1 MASYTAVKNILDY
14 AVSLSPSGAFP
25 IDARSMFG
33 SYDAALVAAQSAE
46 NAGST
51 NTKYY
56 YGQRVTVFENDVIK
70 HYTIT
75 NNNTLEEE
83 GKALI
88 ADSKTIAIDGE
99 TISMYDFGKKYYTY
113 HAADEIVEGT
123 FANIEDLPTDAK
135 NGSYAKIGDVWY
147 TITDGVW
154 AGASENPHTQEWYSA
169 VTVDETH
176 PWKAG
181 LEPRVAVNANAN
193 GFEIAWYEPS
203 TTTVEGVS
211 SALTTVQTTVN
222 NLTQIVGSNYD
233 ELVAADAA
241 EKQRA
246 EAAEAA
252 LAGRVTANENAI
264 TILNGAATVEGS
276 VDYKIAQFM
285 APLLNNEETMN
296 SMQELVDFINNHPDA
311 AQMNESVL
319 ANTAAIT
326 AINNLLGT
334 ALPDGVQATNVID
347 YIAEAVAA
355 EKDRAETAEAGL
367 ATRITNLET
376 ANQALGTAA
385 QKNVEFFA
393 TAEQGAKADTAIQ
406 SIVASENNGYVSV
419 DQTDVKVYELPKAT
433 IDTLG
438 GVMVDGTSITVV
450 DGVISVNAVDA
461 SKITGLDTKIAT
473 AKQEAIDAAAAHTEE
488 YAVAKAN
495 VVDSTTVADS
505 ADAASAEKVVSEE
518 LLLSALSWKTG
529 M

>member
-1 MASYTAVKNILDY
+1 MASYNAITNILDY

-46 NAGST
+46 NAGSN

-83 GKALI
+83 GKALV
-88 ADSKTIAIDGE
+88 ADSKTITIDGE
-99 TISMYDFGKKYYTY
+99 TISMYDFGKKYYAY
-113 HAADEIVEGT
+113 HAADVLIEGT
-123 FANIEDLPTDAK
+123 YANIEDLPTDVAD
-135 NGSYAKIGDVWY
+135 GSYAQIGELY
-147 TITDGVW
+147 YKFSDGAW
-154 AGASENPHTQEWYSA
+154 AGASEYHDQEWYSA

-241 EKQRA
+241 EKQCA

-252 LAGRVTANENAI
+252 LASRVTANENAI
-264 TILNGAATVEGS
+264 TVLNGAATVEGS

-406 SIVASENNGYVSV
+406 SVVASENNGYVSV
-419 DQTDVKVYELPKAT
+419 DQVDVKVYELPKAT

-473 AKQEAIDAAAAHTEE
+473 AKQEAIDEAAAHTEE

-518 LLLSALSWKTG
+518 LLLSALTWKSG

>member
-1 MASYTAVKNILDY
+1 MASYTAVTNILDY

-83 GKALI
+83 GKALV
-88 ADSKTIAIDGE
+88 ADSKTITIDGE
-99 TISMYDFGKKYYTY
+99 TVSMYDFGKKYYAY
-113 HAADEIVEGT
+113 HAADVLIEGT
-123 FANIEDLPTDAK
+123 YANIEDLPTDVAD
-135 NGSYAKIGDVWY
+135 GSYAKIGELY
-147 TITDGVW
+147 YKFSDGAW
-154 AGASENPHTQEWYSA
+154 AGASEYHDQEWYSA

-252 LAGRVTANENAI
+252 LASRVTANENAI
-264 TILNGAATVEGS
+264 TVLNGAATVEGS

-393 TAEQGAKADTAIQ
+393 TAEQGTKADTAIQ
-406 SIVASENNGYVSV
+406 SVVASENNGYVSV
-419 DQTDVKVYELPKAT
+419 DQVDVKVYELPKAT

>member
-1 MASYTAVKNILDY
+1 MASYNAITNILDY

-46 NAGST
+46 NAGSN

-83 GKALI
+83 GKALV
-88 ADSKTIAIDGE
+88 ADSKTITIDGE
-99 TISMYDFGKKYYTY
+99 TISMYDFGKKYYAY
-113 HAADEIVEGT
+113 HAADVLIEGT
-123 FANIEDLPTDAK
+123 YANIEDLPTDVAD
-135 NGSYAKIGDVWY
+135 GSYAQIGELY
-147 TITDGVW
+147 YKFSDGAW
-154 AGASENPHTQEWYSA
+154 AGASEYHDQEWYSA

-252 LAGRVTANENAI
+252 LASRVTANENAI
-264 TILNGAATVEGS
+264 TVLNGAATVEGS

-406 SIVASENNGYVSV
+406 SVVASENNGYVSV
-419 DQTDVKVYELPKAT
+419 DQVDVKVYELPKAT

-488 YAVAKAN
+488 YAVAKTN
-495 VVDSTTVADS
+495 VVDSTTVAAS

-518 LLLSALSWKTG
+518 LLLSALTWKSG